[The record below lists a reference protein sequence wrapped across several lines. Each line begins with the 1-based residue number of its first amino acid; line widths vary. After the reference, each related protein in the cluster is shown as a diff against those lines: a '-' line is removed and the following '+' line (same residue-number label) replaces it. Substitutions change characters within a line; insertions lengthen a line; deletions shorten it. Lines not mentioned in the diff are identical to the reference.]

1 MSIESTI
8 KKKGCPLMWTPV
20 TSGTY
25 DFASRTVI
33 SVPGSP
39 KKIYGVLDGF
49 GSVESTL
56 KGEKLRFDTTEETGS
71 LRMFTV
77 APIKTGDLIAV
88 LDDRGV
94 EVSRATVGFV
104 KLIYKGSK
112 VVLREGQ
119 INK

>member
-8 KKKGCPLMWTPV
+8 RRKGCPLRWTPV
-20 TSGTY
+20 TDGSY
-25 DFASRTVI
+25 DFNSRTV
-33 SVPGSP
+33 VRAPGAPSI
-39 KKIYGVLDGF
+39 IYGVLDGF

-56 KGEKLRFDTTEETGS
+56 KGEKLRFDTSEETGS
-71 LRMFTV
+71 LRVFTV
-77 APIKTGDLIAV
+77 AHIRTGDTIAV
-88 LDDRGV
+88 LDERGE